1 MINEVSEEFVNSVI
15 NENTTKGTWGE
26 SQKDINEAMEDKA
39 LHEMFFQTLFESLN
53 ETEVESLT
61 ESEIGEL
68 FDSFC
73 ANLLS
78 EDEKDYEDIEND
90 EEGGFPINE
99 EDLYNFVRDSLN
111 VLDESY
117 DIEEFT
123 DEELAQAIL
132 DNLGE

>member
-15 NENTTKGTWGE
+15 NENVTQGTWGE
-26 SQKDINEAMEDKA
+26 SQKDINEAIEDKA
-39 LHEMFFQTLFESLN
+39 LHEMFFQTLLESLN
-53 ETEVESLT
+53 EAEVNSLT
-61 ESEIGEL
+61 ENDISEL
-68 FDSFC
+68 FDNFC
-73 ANLLS
+73 KDLLS

-111 VLDESY
+111 VLNESY